1 MGNVVTS
8 PSRQSDLE
16 AENESLRDLV
26 VRLRAQMQQERA
38 NMQTELD
45 RVTRSAQDVVQRTLD
60 EKSRV
65 EAELASVKE
74 AVCVVANRCGYSD
87 LRDFST
93 ETLVFLAERISYQ
106 KNSARSGERNCGAC
120 LQVGYF

>member
-38 NMQTELD
+38 NMQSELD

-74 AVCVVANRCGYSD
+74 AVCVVANRLGIS
-87 LRDFST
+87 
-93 ETLVFLAERISYQ
+93 ETAERDEYQ
-106 KNSARSGERNCGAC
+106 TAMVRAGIVREDAILPLHGLKPVRG
-120 LQVGYF
+120 